1 MSDSAAPVAGISP
14 TPASRVP
21 LTRIFGVFFRIGI
34 TSFGGGLVAYLKD
47 EVVDHQQWMTDEE
60 FLGALEIGQT
70 LPGLNSTN
78 VAIIVGRKLAG
89 PGGSVAA
96 AAGLILPGAFI
107 LALLGVLYLRFQHNP
122 DVRAALAG
130 VTAAAV
136 GLLLQVTLKIG
147 AKQFLSLR
155 DLAFLIPTFVL
166 VGIFHLSLLAT
177 LVLLAPL
184 AIWCYRPRKDKKDQ
198 PTKSPAETQSP
209 STGAAPPEGTSPSA
223 GSAS

>member
-1 MSDSAAPVAGISP
+1 MSNAPDAAASP
-14 TPASRVP
+14 ARPP
-21 LTRIFGVFFRIGI
+21 LSRIFGVFFKIGI

-47 EVVDHQQWMTDEE
+47 EVVDHQQWMSDEE

-89 PGGSVAA
+89 TKGSLAA
-96 AAGLILPGAFI
+96 AAGLILPGAAV
-107 LALLGVLYLRFQHNP
+107 LALLGVLYMRFEHNP

-147 AKQFLSLR
+147 AKQFLSPR
-155 DLAFLIPTFVL
+155 DLAFLVPTFVL
-166 VGIFHLSLLAT
+166 VGIFHLSLVSALF
-177 LVLLAPL
+177 LLAPL
-184 AIWCYRPRKDKKDQ
+184 AIWTYRP
-198 PTKSPAETQSP
+198 KSHKNSKP
-209 STGAAPPEGTSPSA
+209 SHG
-223 GSAS
+223 

>member
-1 MSDSAAPVAGISP
+1 MSEPAPAP
-14 TPASRVP
+14 APAPASASSTSNPAPTKVP
-21 LTRIFGVFFRIGI
+21 LARIFKVFFRIGV

-47 EVVDHQQWMTDEE
+47 EVVDHQQWMTDDE

-89 PGGSVAA
+89 PRGSVAA
-96 AAGLILPGAFI
+96 AAGLVLPGAFI
-107 LALLGVLYLRFQHNP
+107 LALLGVLYLRFEHNP

-155 DLAFLIPTFVL
+155 DLAFLIPTFIL
-166 VGIFHLSLLAT
+166 VGLYHLSLLAT

-184 AIWCYRPRKDKKDQ
+184 AIWCYRPRPAKKF
-198 PTKSPAETQSP
+198 PP
-209 STGAAPPEGTSPSA
+209 AAPTAPTAPTA
-223 GSAS
+223 PAS